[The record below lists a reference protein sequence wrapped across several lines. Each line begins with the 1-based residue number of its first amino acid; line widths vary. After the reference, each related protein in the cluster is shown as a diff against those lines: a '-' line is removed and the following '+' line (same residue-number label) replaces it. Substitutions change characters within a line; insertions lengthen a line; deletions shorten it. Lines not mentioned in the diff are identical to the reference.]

1 MKKNVK
7 KGVLTYSLIS
17 TLILSCIIIPNA
29 FFTNNVSKIEE
40 KYSKEFL
47 QEYYDNVEKMLSSDD
62 SKEYFQEIIVELE
75 DKTSKKDGVDVELSQ
90 ELHINV
96 NTDYSNLEKELE
108 GTIYEYDYIDNNTVK
123 VTSPYQTERLIV
135 TTDNLGETYNA
146 TNIVKMPYEAYILE
160 YDSVV
165 DTKVAYEEFSNDTDI
180 KEVIPDTLIYP
191 DEEEIQENAT
201 EVHNSWGY
209 ETTGFNYIE
218 SAITGYGYQEE
229 TVVAVIDTGCNVNHE
244 MLSGRIYNQHNIV
257 TGGTDVSDIQGHGTH
272 VSGIIA
278 DNTDN
283 NIKIMPLKV
292 MDSNGNMYKSSE
304 IAAIIYASQNDADVI
319 NISLGSN
326 DYSDTERQAIIDAKQ
341 KGIIVCAAAG
351 NSNVGT
357 TEYPAAYDEA
367 IAVASIDKT
376 LTKSSF
382 SNYGSKIDFA
392 APGSMIYSAANSSNT
407 AYVYMSG
414 TSMASPH
421 MAAASAMIK
430 SIKNQYTFDE
440 VYTILKEYSIDLG
453 TQGKDIYY
461 GWGYINFENIDMC
474 QCGSTDCHF
483 IYTNCTGKDTAT
495 CNLYTLKNFEYQI
508 SESNMTITKYIGND
522 TEYFLPKT
530 LKKYGVTYNVDSQIS
545 LIDRIGTDSYIQFIK
560 TETQIQLIN
569 DTYKENIK
577 VTNNSSTVVPD
588 SMIGTGMTFEIQGSD
603 GNIITKKTSVIGDLD
618 GNGKISVTD
627 LSRLNQ
633 FVVGSITIENEFYKA
648 ADLDKS
654 DKVSIT
660 DLSKLNQVIVGTSN
674 L

>member
-7 KGVLTYSLIS
+7 KSVLTYSLIS
-17 TLILSCIIIPNA
+17 TLVVSCIIIPNTVL
-29 FFTNNVSKIEE
+29 TNRVSKIEE

-62 SKEYFQEIIVELE
+62 SKEYFEEIIVELD

-96 NTDYSNLEKELE
+96 NSDYSNLEKELQ
-108 GTIYEYDYIDNNTVK
+108 GTIYKYDYIDNNTVK

-135 TTDNLGETYNA
+135 TTDNLDETYNA

-160 YDSVV
+160 YNSVV
-165 DTKVAYEEFSNDTDI
+165 DTKVAYEELSNDTNI

-191 DEEEIQENAT
+191 DEEEIQEDAT

-209 ETTGFNYIE
+209 ETSGFNYIE
-218 SAITGYGYQEE
+218 SAITGYGNQEE
-229 TVVAVIDTGCNVNHE
+229 TVVAVVDTGCNVNHE
-244 MLSGRIYNQHNIV
+244 IFAGRIYNQHNIV
-257 TGGTDVSDIQGHGTH
+257 TGGTDVSDVQGHGTH

-304 IAAIIYASQNDADVI
+304 IAAIIYATQNGADVI
-319 NISLGSN
+319 NISLGSD

-357 TEYPAAYDEA
+357 TEYPAAYDES

-407 AYVYMSG
+407 GYVYMSG

-430 SIKNQYTFDE
+430 SIKNQYTFDD
-440 VYTILKEYSIDLG
+440 VYTILKEYSVDLG
-453 TQGKDIYY
+453 TTGKDIYY
-461 GWGYINFENIDMC
+461 GWGYINFEYIDMC
-474 QCGSTDCHF
+474 QCGSKDCHF
-483 IYTNCTGKDTAT
+483 IYTDCKGKDTAN

-508 SESNMTITKYIGND
+508 SGSNMIVTKYIGND

-545 LIDRIGTDSYIQFIK
+545 LIDRMGTDSYIQFIK
-560 TETQIQLIN
+560 PETQIQLIN

-577 VTNNSSTVVPD
+577 VTNNNVTLTTD
-588 SMIGTGMTFEIQGSD
+588 SMIGTGMKFEIQGSD
-603 GNIITKKTSVIGDLD
+603 GNIVTKTASVLGDLD

-633 FVVGSITIENEFYKA
+633 FVVGTISIENEFYKA